1 MVRIHKCH
9 NLLNDAVQV
18 VALLALVSQEQW
30 ASRLVRRV
38 PHVRNR
44 VRGELEKCWLQRL
57 LDVRQLKNVTQW
69 AKLSR
74 EDISDTPVPADVFL
88 VDISLRQHFQIL
100 ENAQRNQAYV
110 VEIKYPSLA
119 KY

>member
-1 MVRIHKCH
+1 LLIVVRIHKCH

-44 VRGELEKCWLQRL
+44 VRGELEECWLQRL

-88 VDISLRQHFQIL
+88 VDISLRQHLQIL
-100 ENAQRNQAYV
+100 ECTT
-110 VEIKYPSLA
+110 KPSICG
-119 KY
+119 